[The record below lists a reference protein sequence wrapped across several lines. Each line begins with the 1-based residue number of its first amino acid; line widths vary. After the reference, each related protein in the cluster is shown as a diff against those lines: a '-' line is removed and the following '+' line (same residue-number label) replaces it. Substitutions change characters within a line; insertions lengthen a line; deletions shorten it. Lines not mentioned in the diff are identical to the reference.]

1 MADIAASPDDPMF
14 INHHTMVDC
23 ILEEWLQGHPGAD
36 YPTEQIEKHQKN
48 GYIVLF
54 YLLFKHKDMFKTADN
69 FGYSCNLENITESGS
84 NHNVHKSK
92 NIHSSKCTL
101 QIKSMSE

>member
-23 ILEEWLQGHPGAD
+23 ILEEWLQGHPGAN

-48 GYIVLF
+48 GYIIPF
-54 YLLFKHKDMFKTADN
+54 YLA
-69 FGYSCNLENITESGS
+69 
-84 NHNVHKSK
+84 
-92 NIHSSKCTL
+92 L
-101 QIKSMSE
+101 QT